1 MTRENKEILNNLLI
15 EWFNNLNKIEI
26 SAHFWSENS
35 TGKIIKD
42 NLKNL
47 AHWKNKSKGRKG
59 NLIQLELARKKRAE
73 KLAKKKQ
80 EELDKKIM
88 GANW

>member
-1 MTRENKEILNNLLI
+1 MTKENKEILNNLLI

-26 SAHFWSENS
+26 NPHFWSENS
-35 TGKIIKD
+35 TAIIIKD
-42 NLKNL
+42 ELKKL
-47 AHWKNKSKGRKG
+47 THWKNKSKGRKG
-59 NLIQLELARKKRAE
+59 NLIQLEKARKIRAE

-88 GANW
+88 SSTW